1 MEKLIQTEE
10 EERLYDTLKSYYSNL
25 YPDVEIKDEELVLSP
40 SEIGELYYTFPGFE
54 EAATFNEKVERIKK
68 AIGHGYNTPIILA
81 RKGDKL
87 MILDGHRRAVAA
99 WQLGVKWRA
108 LVLVFPQDHKL
119 GIEKLVQG
127 KIEELFSR

>member
-108 LVLVFPQDHKL
+108 LVLVFPQDHEL